1 MTLAERG
8 AVTSPPLNAIP
19 QFMIKACGGFGGEH
33 GGKTEFFTFL
43 LMTWIQS
50 NAEIFHEQK
59 GVTLRNDVNEG

>member
-19 QFMIKACGGFGGEH
+19 QFMIKACGGLGGH

-43 LMTWIQS
+43 HMTWIQS
-50 NAEIFHEQK
+50 NAEFLRAK
-59 GVTLRNDVNEG
+59 GVTLRDDVNEG